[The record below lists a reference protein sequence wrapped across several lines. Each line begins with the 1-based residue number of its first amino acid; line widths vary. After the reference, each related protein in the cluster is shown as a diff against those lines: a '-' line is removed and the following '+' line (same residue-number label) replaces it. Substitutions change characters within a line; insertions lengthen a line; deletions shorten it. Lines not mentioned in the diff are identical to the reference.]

1 MAIDNNVYGNGDLD
15 FSTISEE
22 AKTDKSIINAKTAIS
37 KTFNTGG
44 MAVTRSSIENTIV
57 EELDLT
63 EILKE
68 VNNANAN
75 LSIKGR

>member
-1 MAIDNNVYGNGDLD
+1 MIFGSSPKA
-15 FSTISEE
+15 
-22 AKTDKSIINAKTAIS
+22 AKTDKSIMDGKPAIS

-44 MAVTRSSIENTIV
+44 MAVTRNNFENIIV
-57 EELDLT
+57 EELDLS

-75 LSIKGR
+75 VIIKGR